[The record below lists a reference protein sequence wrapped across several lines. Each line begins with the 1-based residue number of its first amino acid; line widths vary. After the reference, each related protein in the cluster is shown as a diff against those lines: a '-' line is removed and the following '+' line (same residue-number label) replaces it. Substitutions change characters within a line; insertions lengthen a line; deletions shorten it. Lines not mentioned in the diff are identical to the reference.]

1 MIRKMAAV
9 LGEGCMKT
17 LIRGCLLFLLIGALA
32 SAAPGA
38 FVLKIKVPSANLWT
52 KPDLNST
59 VDGLLKFGLIM
70 ESEQKTGSFYAVRVI
85 EGGQGTLSGYLDE
98 SAVEVLCT
106 TGGPEAVPL
115 AEALILKVKIPS
127 ANVWAEP
134 DPNSRVIGRLS
145 LGQLLEVR
153 QRGYTF
159 FEIIHFTAGGLVVE
173 GYVHRD
179 AVEGV
184 CRGEKPVELLPTS
197 VLTVRADRANVWSE
211 PDINSPILGELRA
224 GDRLEVI
231 RKVRAYYEV
240 RFRAKSGIYTGYV
253 QEAALKESLEEYAS
267 RAQRRAATQDRPRGR
282 PIFELGGYTS
292 IMNSYRRGE
301 LDAWWENQADEAAD
315 QGSAAFFMLE
325 GAAYFPIRTDRLFVG
340 AAASFQIPMPPAIW
354 GSQVSEEV
362 MQEVTIK
369 PGLFSLSLPVRY
381 FPLSSRTFSVTAVPS
396 LLFGWVSGSY
406 FYSDAYIMNEEAFS
420 PRMKIGM
427 GIAAGVEY
435 AFLKNLAVSIRA
447 GIRALAVDLVW
458 ASTKEKETTVD
469 LGGGYLIFG
478 LAFRL

>member
-1 MIRKMAAV
+1 
-9 LGEGCMKT
+9 MKT
-17 LIRGCLLFLLIGALA
+17 LIRGCLLFLFIGTLA

-38 FVLKIKVPSANLWT
+38 FVLKIKVPSANLWM

-98 SAVEVLCT
+98 SAVEVLCA

-145 LGQLLEVR
+145 LGQHLEVR

-253 QEAALKESLEEYAS
+253 QEAALKGSLEEYAS
-267 RAQRRAATQDRPRGR
+267 RAQRRAAMQDRPRGR
-282 PIFELGGYTS
+282 PLFELGGYTS

-301 LDAWWENQADEAAD
+301 LDAWWENQAGEAAD

-325 GAAYFPIRTDRLFVG
+325 GAAYFPVRTDRLFVG
-340 AAASFQIPMPPAIW
+340 ASASFQIPTPHAIW
-354 GSQVSEEV
+354 GSQVFGGGN
-362 MQEVTIK
+362 QEVTLQ
-369 PGLFSLSLPVRY
+369 PGFFSLSAPVRY
-381 FPLSSRTFSVTAVPS
+381 FPLSSNNFSVTAVPS
-396 LLFGWVSGSY
+396 LLFGWVSGTY
-406 FYSDAYIMNEEAFS
+406 FYSDADIMNEEAFS
-420 PRMKIGM
+420 PRMKIGV
-427 GIAAGVEY
+427 GLAAGAEY
-435 AFLKNLAVSIRA
+435 VFLKHLAVSIRV

-458 ASTKEKETTVD
+458 ASTDEKETTVD